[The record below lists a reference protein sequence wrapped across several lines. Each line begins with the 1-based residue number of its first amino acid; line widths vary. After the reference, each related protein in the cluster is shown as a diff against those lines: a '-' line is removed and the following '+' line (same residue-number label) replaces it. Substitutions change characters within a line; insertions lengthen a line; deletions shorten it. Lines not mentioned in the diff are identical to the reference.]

1 MSADASK
8 TASAGN
14 RDDHSQPDKQPAA
27 SPPMSSGHEGT
38 ASSARR
44 RVLLQERRE
53 RKHALRRQVPRSS
66 HGFCEFTDRTDPLEL
81 LERQAA
87 TRLPELIPIRYGRM
101 KASPFAFLRGSAIVM
116 AQDLSRTPSTDIR
129 TQLCGDCHLANFGD
143 YASPE
148 RTLLFDINDF
158 DETLPGPWEW
168 DLKRLATS
176 FHVAGRGNGFSES
189 DCQQAVTSVARAYRL
204 NMRQFA
210 GMRTL
215 DVWYSRVTAEGLL
228 DLLRSLHDIKRERRE
243 LGRIRHHDSL
253 QELSKLTTVVDGRLV
268 IVDSPPL
275 VTRVTEDQLGG
286 ELRTLFDQ
294 YIRSLRGAQRHVLE
308 RFKIVDVA
316 LKTVGVGS
324 VGTRCFI
331 VLLTGSNVDD
341 VLFLQGKEAEAS
353 VLAGYLPKSIYK
365 HQGERVVVGQE
376 LMQSASDIFLGWND
390 GPHGRNFYWRQLR
403 DMKGSVEVENLSAVD
418 LAAYGDLCG
427 WALARAHARASGNAR
442 EIAAYLGMS
451 DRFDRAIAAFAQGYA
466 DQNERDYRSFLGA
479 IKSGRIK
486 AATGT

>member
-1 MSADASK
+1 MTTDTSK
-8 TASAGN
+8 RA
-14 RDDHSQPDKQPAA
+14 AA
-27 SPPMSSGHEGT
+27 SHGSDLGEPG
-38 ASSARR
+38 R
-44 RVLLQERRE
+44 ERRE

-66 HGFCEFTDRTDPLEL
+66 HGFFDFADRTDPVEL

-87 TRLPELIPIRYGRM
+87 TRLPDLIPIRYARM
-101 KASPFAFLRGSAIVM
+101 KASAFAFLRGSAIVM
-116 AQDLSRTPSTDIR
+116 AQDLARTPTTGIR

-148 RTLLFDINDF
+148 RILLFDINDF

-168 DLKRLATS
+168 DVKRLATS
-176 FHVAGRGNGFSES
+176 FHVAGRDNGFSEA
-189 DCQQAVTSVARAYRL
+189 DCRSAVMAVARSYRV
-204 NMRQFA
+204 NMGKFA

-228 DLLRSLHDIKRERRE
+228 DLLQNRHDIKRERRD

-253 QELSKLTTVVDGRLV
+253 QELSKLTTMVDGRLV

-275 VTRVTEDQLGG
+275 VTRVTEDQLGA
-286 ELRTLFDQ
+286 ELRTLFEQ
-294 YIRSLRGAQRHVLE
+294 YRRSLRGAQRHVLD
-308 RFKIVDVA
+308 RFKIADMA

-331 VLLTGSNVDD
+331 ALLTGSDLDD
-341 VLFLQGKEAEAS
+341 PLFLQVKEADAS
-353 VLAGYLPKSIYK
+353 VLADYLPRSIYK

-390 GPHGRNFYWRQLR
+390 GPRGRYFYWRQLR

-418 LAAYGDLCG
+418 LAAYGELCG
-427 WALARAHARASGNAR
+427 WALARAHARASGNSS
-442 EIAAYLGMS
+442 EIAAYLGTS
-451 DRFDRAIAAFAQGYA
+451 DRFDLAIAAFAAGYA
-466 DQNERDYRSFLGA
+466 DQNERDYKSFLGA

-486 AATGT
+486 AATDS